1 MTAVRSGVLNDSRAV
16 RAKRGVRE
24 EGGKLSDH
32 EVILDLGVLGWTASG
47 AVSLNRNT
55 VSTW

>member
-1 MTAVRSGVLNDSRAV
+1 MRAGVLKDSRAV
-16 RAKRGVRE
+16 RAKREVRG
-24 EGGKLSDH
+24 EGGKLSGH

-55 VSTW
+55 ASTW